1 MDPYE
6 VYKLYL
12 ALKLHFTTE
21 KYDVTKTRGA
31 VKASREAFM
40 RRKDIIAI
48 RKLAKDFKQKE
59 VIDFLV
65 ANFVSGDKW
74 GGMFD
79 IQASEVYKEWKSRK
93 TRRDYQFEQDVE
105 LIKLE
110 MEKQGISDP
119 FESIEG
125 QHPLVFRLYLGKK
138 ICVES
143 LVSLDKLFSFS
154 HNVNDDIFLKDVSL
168 LIRKYRPFVKLTDK
182 MRYVGENLY
191 KY

>member
-21 KYDVTKTRGA
+21 KYDITKTRGA
-31 VKASREAFM
+31 VKASQEAFL
-40 RRKDIIAI
+40 RRKDIISI
-48 RKLAKDFKQKE
+48 RRLAKDYKHKE

-79 IQASEVYKEWKSRK
+79 TEASEVYKEWKARK
-93 TRRDYQFEQDVE
+93 SRRDYQFEQDVD

-110 MEKQGISDP
+110 MEKQNISNP
-119 FESIEG
+119 FDGEG
-125 QHPLVFRLYLGKK
+125 QHSLVYRLYLGKK
-138 ICVES
+138 ITVETI
-143 LVSLDKLFSFS
+143 VSLDKLFNFS
-154 HNVNDDIFLKDVSL
+154 HNDNDDIFLKDISL

-182 MRYVGENLY
+182 MRYVGETLY

>member
-1 MDPYE
+1 MDPFE

-21 KYDVTKTRGA
+21 KYDITKTRGA
-31 VKASREAFM
+31 VKASEKAFLK
-40 RRKDIIAI
+40 RKDIIAM
-48 RKLAKDFKQKE
+48 RKLARDYKKKE
-59 VIDFLV
+59 IIDLLV

-79 IQASEVYKEWKSRK
+79 TRSAEVYQEWKARK
-93 TRRDYQFEQDVE
+93 ARRDYQFEQDIE

-110 MEKQGISDP
+110 MEK
-119 FESIEG
+119 ESISNPFVADSG
-125 QHPLVFRLYLGKK
+125 QHALVYRLYLGKK
-138 ICVES
+138 ISIET
-143 LVSLDKLFSFS
+143 LVLLDKLFKMSD
-154 HNVNDDIFLKDVSL
+154 NGDDIFLESINL

>member
-1 MDPYE
+1 MDPFE

-21 KYDVTKTRGA
+21 KYDITKTRGA
-31 VKASREAFM
+31 VKASQKAFLK
-40 RRKDIIAI
+40 RKDIIAM
-48 RKLAKDFKQKE
+48 RKLARDYSKKE

-79 IQASEVYKEWKSRK
+79 SQSAEVYKEWKARK
-93 TRRDYQFEQDVE
+93 FRRDYQFEQDVE

-110 MEKQGISDP
+110 MEKQSISNP
-119 FESIEG
+119 FVADQG
-125 QHPLVFRLYLGKK
+125 HHALVYRLYLGKK
-138 ICVES
+138 ITIES
-143 LVSLDKLFSFS
+143 LISLDKLYNFSYKG
-154 HNVNDDIFLKDVSL
+154 NDDIFLEGINL

-182 MRYVGENLY
+182 MRYVGENIY
-191 KY
+191 K

>member
-1 MDPYE
+1 MDPFE

-21 KYDVTKTRGA
+21 KYDITKTRGA
-31 VKASREAFM
+31 VKASEKAFLK
-40 RRKDIIAI
+40 RKDIIAM
-48 RKLAKDFKQKE
+48 RKLARDYKKKE
-59 VIDFLV
+59 IIDLLV

-79 IQASEVYKEWKSRK
+79 TRSAEVYQEWKARK
-93 TRRDYQFEQDVE
+93 ARRDYQFEQDIE

-110 MEKQGISDP
+110 MEK
-119 FESIEG
+119 ESISNPFVADSG
-125 QHPLVFRLYLGKK
+125 QHALVYRLYLGKK
-138 ICVES
+138 ISIET
-143 LVSLDKLFSFS
+143 LVLLDKLFKMSD
-154 HNVNDDIFLKDVSL
+154 NGDDIFLESINL

-191 KY
+191 K

>member
-1 MDPYE
+1 MEPYE

-21 KYDVTKTRGA
+21 KYDITKTRGA
-31 VKASREAFM
+31 VKASEKAFM
-40 RRKDIIAI
+40 RRKDIVSM
-48 RKLAKDFKQKE
+48 RKLARDYKKKE
-59 VIDFLV
+59 IIDLLV

-79 IQASEVYKEWKSRK
+79 TQASEVYKEWKARK
-93 TRRDYQFEQDVE
+93 ARRDYQFEQDVE

-110 MEKQGISDP
+110 MEKQNISNP
-119 FESIEG
+119 FNGEK
-125 QHPLVFRLYLGKK
+125 QHSLVYRLKKKKK
-138 ICVES
+138 ITVETI
-143 LVSLDKLFSFS
+143 VSLDKLFNFS
-154 HNVNDDIFLKDVSL
+154 HNDNDDIFLKDISL

>member
-1 MDPYE
+1 MDPFE

-21 KYDVTKTRGA
+21 KYDITKTRGA
-31 VKASREAFM
+31 VKASEKAFLK
-40 RRKDIIAI
+40 RKDIIAM
-48 RKLAKDFKQKE
+48 RKLARDYKKKE
-59 VIDFLV
+59 IIDLLV

-79 IQASEVYKEWKSRK
+79 TRSAEVYKEWKARK
-93 TRRDYQFEQDVE
+93 ARRDYQFEQDIE

-110 MEKQGISDP
+110 MEK
-119 FESIEG
+119 ESISNPFVADSG
-125 QHPLVFRLYLGKK
+125 QHALVYRLYLGKK
-138 ICVES
+138 ISIET
-143 LVSLDKLFSFS
+143 LVLLDKLFKMSD
-154 HNVNDDIFLKDVSL
+154 NGDDIFLESINL